1 MALRETSFGGC
12 FVVGTDTGVGKT
24 VVTAALATCLTRRGL
39 STGVMK
45 PVETGLEGGW
55 PGTSDAER
63 LQSAALAEDDAE
75 LIAPYRLPLPL
86 APLDAARQ
94 AGLVIRPERIVKAW
108 RRLAGRYPYVLVE
121 GAGGL
126 LVPLTDKE
134 DMADLLQMIALPAVV
149 VGRSALGG
157 VNQALL
163 TLEALRSRRIP
174 VLALLLN
181 DCCPVK
187 GPSDEAQRKSTAD
200 LLRERAGAGLPL
212 LGPLP
217 YDAALEQ
224 DWPAALRRLSGDP
237 AIEALA
243 DLIGGNAPRKP

>member
-1 MALRETSFGGC
+1 MALSETSPGGC

-24 VVTAALATCLTRRGL
+24 VVTAALATCLARRGV
-39 STGVMK
+39 SVGVMK
-45 PVETGLEGGW
+45 PVETGLQGGW

-63 LQSAALAEDDAE
+63 LKAAVLAQDEED

-94 AGLVIRPERIVKAW
+94 AGVVIRLERIVKAW
-108 RRLAGRYPYVLVE
+108 RRLAGRYRYVLVE

-126 LVPLTDKE
+126 LVPLTEKE
-134 DMADLLQMIALPAVV
+134 DLADLLQMMGQPAVV
-149 VGRSALGG
+149 IGRSALGG
-157 VNQALL
+157 INQALL
-163 TLEALRSRRIP
+163 TVEALRSRWIP
-174 VLALLLN
+174 VLAVLLN
-181 DCCPVK
+181 DGRAVV
-187 GPSDEAQRKSTAD
+187 GPSDQVQRKSTAD
-200 LLRERAGAGLPL
+200 LLRERLGAGLPV

-224 DWPAALRRLSGDP
+224 DWPAGLKRLSGEP

-243 DLIGGNAPRKP
+243 GLIISGG